1 MEGTSGGHLLQ
12 GDLTPGRLPSI
23 TKGFPAAPKTH
34 FFPQRDLARLGKPP
48 KAKAQRRTPHRP
60 STRGRPRAGPSPP
73 PHPTPDR
80 EPRQPRSRTASVP
93 PTPQREIPPEREQPR
108 GRKQSAAGPRSRLT
122 VMAGARRGRL
132 RAARAAGRLQR
143 PGGSR
148 SPTMPARSAARPELF
163 RGLFFFFF
171 PFKLFLF
178 FSFLSSPSHPKLP
191 GRARPGP
198 MAAGGLRPGRPLPA
212 ANGADGAGGEPQ
224 ALP

>member
-93 PTPQREIPPEREQPR
+93 PTPQREIPPGAGTAQGEEAERR
-108 GRKQSAAGPRSRLT
+108 GAPFQTHRHGGGAAGPA
-122 VMAGARRGRL
+122 AGSQGGG
-132 RAARAAGRLQR
+132 AASAAGRLPQ
-143 PGGSR
+143 PHH
-148 SPTMPARSAARPELF
+148 ARSLRRPPRAF
-163 RGLFFFFF
+163 PRAFFFF